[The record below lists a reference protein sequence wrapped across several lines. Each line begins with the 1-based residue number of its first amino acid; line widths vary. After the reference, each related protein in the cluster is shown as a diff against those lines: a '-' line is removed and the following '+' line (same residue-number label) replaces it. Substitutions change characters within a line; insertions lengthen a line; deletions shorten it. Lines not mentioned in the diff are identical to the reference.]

1 MKGLP
6 QRVLV
11 TGGRGLLGTALCRL
25 LRARPGVE
33 LDAADLPELDIT
45 QWDGLQARLQRTRPQ
60 LVINCAAYT
69 AVDACETDEAAAV
82 RVNATGAGLV
92 ARAAAEAEARLIH
105 LSTDYVFAGSASTPY
120 REDQPAGPPEQLTA
134 YGRSKLLGERE
145 VRSAHPAAVIVR
157 TAWLYGPD
165 GPGFPQAILRKAVQE
180 GKLRVVNDQRGSPTY
195 APDLAAAL
203 LTLAG
208 SSHAVGVF
216 HITNA
221 GECTWHD
228 FAVELVRQAGL
239 DVPVIPVTSGEFPR
253 PARRP
258 AYSVLDNR
266 RYNQLA
272 GRPLRAW
279 REATAEFVR
288 EHGAAVMTLG
298 R

>member
-6 QRVLV
+6 QRILV
-11 TGGRGLLGTALCRL
+11 TGAHGLLGTAVCRL
-25 LRARPGVE
+25 LRGLPGVE

-45 QWDGLQARLQRTRPQ
+45 RWDGLQARLQRTRPE

-92 ARAAAEAEARLIH
+92 ARAAAEANARLIH
-105 LSTDYVFAGSASTPY
+105 LSTDYVFSGSASTPY
-120 REDQPAGPPEQLTA
+120 REDQPPGPPEQLTA

-145 VRSAHPAAVIVR
+145 VLSAHPAAVIVR

-180 GKLRVVNDQRGSPTY
+180 GRLRVVNDQRGSPTY

-203 LTLAG
+203 VTLAG
-208 SSHAVGVF
+208 HPEAEGVF

-228 FAVELVRQAGL
+228 FAVELVRRAGL
-239 DVPVIPVTSGEFPR
+239 DVPVIPVTTAEFPR

-266 RYNQLA
+266 RYNELA

-279 REATAEFVR
+279 REAAAEFLR
-288 EHGAAVMTLG
+288 EHGDAVTP
-298 R
+298 RR